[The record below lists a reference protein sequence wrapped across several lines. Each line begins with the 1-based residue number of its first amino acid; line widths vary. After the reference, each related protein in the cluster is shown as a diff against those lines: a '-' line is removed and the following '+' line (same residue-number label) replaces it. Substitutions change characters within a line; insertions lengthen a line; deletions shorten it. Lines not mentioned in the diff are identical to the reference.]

1 MPSKSQS
8 FCIEKMRKPIKK
20 EKTPRWDF
28 HGLIRSDYRITALCP
43 PAKEAIACRGASVSK
58 KHTAPNFFRSGA
70 FLLD

>member
-8 FCIEKMRKPIKK
+8 FFIEKMRKPIKK
-20 EKTPRWDF
+20 KKTPV
-28 HGLIRSDYRITALCP
+28 GVP
-43 PAKEAIACRGASVSK
+43 PPSGREAIACRGASVSK

>member
-28 HGLIRSDYRITALCP
+28 HGLIRSDYRITALRP
-43 PAKEAIACRGASVSK
+43 PAKEAIACRGG
-58 KHTAPNFFRSGA
+58 FR
-70 FLLD
+70 F